1 MKLKPVT
8 ARFPQ
13 RNGGH
18 TNSTSRHLPRSPHNR
33 MTRASLHVHTSS
45 RFHNPRFPQTHGRL
59 FCCAP
64 TTMRSTVRALSAAS
78 PVDHLTILAKHWS
91 PAVPRAPKGN
101 NIVVSHGAGAWLTD
115 IAGRKYLDFQCG
127 IGVANTGHCHPGVAA
142 VRDQVGKGIHLQQNC
157 CISQPVVS
165 LIERLVDGTPPGI
178 DRFFFNATGAEAV
191 ESAIKLA
198 RHETGK
204 QNVIH
209 FAGGFHGRS
218 LATLAATTSKGVY
231 RVGYG
236 PLPSGFHSATFP
248 YCAQCKCE
256 KPVGGGCCDA
266 PLESIRQLLK
276 EATSPSETAAV
287 LIEVRQRGWR
297 WCRVVGCA
305 CGGSLCLTPRPPLP
319 HSPFS
324 ARAATSSPPL
334 VFSPGCASCATSTAF
349 C

>member
-1 MKLKPVT
+1 MVI
-8 ARFPQ
+8 
-13 RNGGH
+13 
-18 TNSTSRHLPRSPHNR
+18 
-33 MTRASLHVHTSS
+33 ASLLVHTSS
-45 RFHNPRFPQTHGRL
+45 RVHNPRFPQTHGRL
-59 FCCAP
+59 FCCARAPACPP

-78 PVDHLTILAKHWS
+78 PVDHLAILAKHWS

-101 NIVVSHGAGAWLTD
+101 NIVVSHGVGAWLTD

-127 IGVANTGHCHPGVAA
+127 IGVANTGHCHPRVVAA

-297 WCRVVGCA
+297 WCRVVCT
-305 CGGSLCLTPRPPLP
+305 CGGSLCLTPPPPSPTAHSRRGRLRRPPRGFL
-319 HSPFS
+319 H
-324 ARAATSSPPL
+324 RAAQA
-334 VFSPGCASCATSTAF
+334 VRRAWHFADRG
-349 C
+349 